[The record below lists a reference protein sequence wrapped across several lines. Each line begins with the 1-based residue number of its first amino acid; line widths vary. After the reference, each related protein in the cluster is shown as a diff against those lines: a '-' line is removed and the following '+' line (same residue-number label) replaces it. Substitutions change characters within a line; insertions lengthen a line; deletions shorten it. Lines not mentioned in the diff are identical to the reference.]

1 MKRFIVF
8 SCFCFLVGFSFIAC
22 QRDGGVR
29 AGNESG
35 EYMPRPA
42 PKVEDHEVKGELVR
56 VDSTHGT
63 IQVRIES
70 GMLQTFKFDDSTVVE
85 GLSKLE
91 RSKSAKGAKG
101 TLLTSDKVRSL
112 VGKEGSEVTVQWI
125 DDGGAKLAT
134 NIAVTQ
140 LNGKRR

>member
-1 MKRFIVF
+1 M
-8 SCFCFLVGFSFIAC
+8 SC

-56 VDSTHGT
+56 IDATHKT
-63 IQVRIES
+63 IQVRLEN

-85 GLSKLE
+85 GLQKPQQ
-91 RSKSAKGAKG
+91 SKSAKAAE
-101 TLLTSDKVRSL
+101 TSGKVRSL
-112 VGKEGSEVTVQWI
+112 TGKEGSEVTIQWI

-134 NIAVTQ
+134 DIEVTQ
-140 LNGKRR
+140 LNVKRR

>member
-8 SCFCFLVGFSFIAC
+8 SCFCFLVGFSLVAC

-42 PKVEDHEVKGELVR
+42 PKVEDHEIKGELVR
-56 VDSTHGT
+56 IDSTHKT
-63 IQVRIES
+63 IQVRLES

-85 GLSKLE
+85 GLPKQQ
-91 RSKSAKGAKG
+91 SKSAKPAD
-101 TLLTSDKVRSL
+101 TSGKVRSL
-112 VGKEGSEVTVQWI
+112 TGKEGSEV
-125 DDGGAKLAT
+125 
-134 NIAVTQ
+134 
-140 LNGKRR
+140 